1 VTIAEEC
8 KPDGWG
14 CTFLRAR
21 VFLGANVMAKIAI
34 NGLGRIGRAFLKL
47 ALRHPAVE
55 VVAIND
61 LADASNLAY
70 LMRFDSVYRR
80 YEQPVSVESLNGHAR
95 LRVGDQT
102 ILLLQ
107 ERDPARLPWRRL
119 DIDIVVE
126 SSGAYES
133 YDKARAHLRAGA
145 KRVVLTAPAKDADGD
160 DAQTILMGVNAQRIG
175 SCSLSSNGSC
185 TTNSVAPAL
194 QVLQERL
201 GVRKAMLNTVHGY
214 TATQNLVDGPTRG
227 RDMRRG
233 RAGAVSIVPATTG
246 AALAVTRAIP
256 SLRGRFDGIA
266 MRVPVP
272 VGALSVISFVSA
284 RPTTAEEINAML
296 SDAAMTARW
305 QSVLAVTAE
314 AVVSADI
321 IGDPHAAIVDLSL
334 TKVVDG
340 DLCSI
345 YCWYDNEFGFTNT
358 LLEHVMEAA
367 RTMEPRERVA

>member
-1 VTIAEEC
+1 
-8 KPDGWG
+8 
-14 CTFLRAR
+14 
-21 VFLGANVMAKIAI
+21 MAKVAI
-34 NGLGRIGRAFLKL
+34 NGFGRIGRAFLKL
-47 ALRHPAVE
+47 ALRHPALE

-80 YEQPVSVESLNGHAR
+80 YEQPVSAESLNGHAC
-95 LRVGDQT
+95 LRIGDQT
-102 ILLLQ
+102 ISLLQ

-133 YDKARAHLRAGA
+133 YEKARAHLRAGA

-160 DAQTILMGVNAQRIG
+160 DAQTILMGVNGQQIG

-194 QVLQERL
+194 QVLHEKL
-201 GVRKAMLNTVHGY
+201 GVKKAMLNTVHSY
-214 TATQNLVDGPTRG
+214 TATQNLVDAPVRG

-233 RAGAVSIVPATTG
+233 RAGAVSIVPSTTG
-246 AALAVTRAIP
+246 AALAVTRALP
-256 SLRGRFDGIA
+256 ALRGRFDGIA

-272 VGALSVISFVSA
+272 VGSISVISFVAA
-284 RPTTAEEINAML
+284 RPTTVDEINAML
-296 SDAAMTARW
+296 SDAATTARW
-305 QSVLAVTAE
+305 QRILAVTTE
-314 AVVSADI
+314 ALVSSDI

-367 RTMEPRERVA
+367 RTMEPRERAA